1 MTLFTEGRNTM
12 KQFVLFW
19 AIGLIGIASSV
30 AEPVHAATM
39 AQLELTGG
47 AVNYDG
53 KQSQMMDRLLGQ
65 EGTLKLGQFQAIG
78 ELLPSIDKACETY
91 SLFTS
96 GFTGAAAPSATISG
110 SSISI
115 DLSSLFFGV
124 SRGDFHKTWNIGELA
139 TGQYDPETRAFTVS
153 WDHMFD
159 SGKHEG
165 LATFFLKGIAEVGT
179 HPVAIPASLVLY
191 ATGLFGLGSWTWWQR
206 RSSFSAA
213 V

>member
-1 MTLFTEGRNTM
+1 MAM
-12 KQFVLFW
+12 
-19 AIGLIGIASSV
+19 GIFSAALSLGTS
-30 AEPVHAATM
+30 VHAATM

-53 KQSQMMDRLLGQ
+53 KHSQMMDRLLGQ

-96 GFTGAAAPSATISG
+96 GFSGAAAPSATISG
-110 SSISI
+110 SSISV
-115 DLSSLFFGV
+115 DLSSLFFGA

-139 TGQYDPETRAFTVS
+139 TGQYNPETREFAVS
-153 WDHMFD
+153 WNHMFD

-191 ATGLFGLGSWTWWQR
+191 ATGLFGLGSWTWWR
-206 RSSFSAA
+206 RGISPAA
-213 V
+213 A

>member
-1 MTLFTEGRNTM
+1 MKRFALF
-12 KQFVLFW
+12 L
-19 AIGLIGIASSV
+19 AIGLAGIALSV
-30 AEPVHAATM
+30 VEPVHAVTM

-53 KQSQMMDRLLGQ
+53 KHSQMMDRLLGQ

-96 GFTGAAAPSATISG
+96 GFSGAAAPSATISG
-110 SSISI
+110 SSISV
-115 DLSSLFFGV
+115 DLSSLFFGA

-139 TGQYDPETRAFTVS
+139 TGQYDPGTREFTVS
-153 WDHMFD
+153 WDHMFQ
-159 SGKHEG
+159 GGTHAG
-165 LATFFLKGIAEVGT
+165 LATFFLKGVADMET

-206 RSSFSAA
+206 RPSLSAA
-213 V
+213 A